1 MNRDRLRTWEQF
13 FRFGF
18 VGIVGFAVDA
28 TVLSLALMVHAGLLP
43 GRAISYFVA
52 ASCTWLLNRRWTFN
66 DRSRSPARQWAWFLA
81 ANSCGGFVNYGVYA
95 FLVLHSNA
103 LANYPVLAVAIGS
116 ISGLTINFLLSKYL
130 VFEMARLT

>member
-1 MNRDRLRTWEQF
+1 LNRDRLRTWEQF

-18 VGIVGFAVDA
+18 VGIVGF
-28 TVLSLALMVHAGLLP
+28 
-43 GRAISYFVA
+43 